1 MITIKP
7 AYSTP
12 IYVMNL
18 NNTIAEW
25 NAPTRN
31 KVFEYLKDKNIKT
44 IIDIGANFG
53 VFTDKCLQ
61 EFSDLERID
70 AIEPDEINFKILKFN
85 LGDNSKVHLH
95 NCGIFYGADEVN
107 VTGIGDNSPG
117 GYVVKNVS
125 SEHHRDYAGRMIEY
139 RGKIFKMKTLESL
152 FDKPP
157 DLIKIDV
164 EGSEYNIIENT
175 KILKECPYLIIEFH
189 GHLED
194 YTIKYIQT
202 WFSEFKT
209 VEITSETYSN
219 PYYSYVFLERN

>member
-7 AYSTP
+7 PYNIRNYIS
-12 IYVMNL
+12 NL
-18 NNTIAEW
+18 NNTMNEW

-31 KVFEYLKDKNIKT
+31 KDFEYLKDKNIKT

-61 EFSDLERID
+61 EFPDLVRID
-70 AIEPDEINFKILKFN
+70 VIEPDEINYEILIFN
-85 LGDNSKVHLH
+85 LEDNSKVHFH
-95 NCGIFYGADEVN
+95 NCGIFYGEDEVN
-107 VTGIGDNSPG
+107 VVGTGDNSPG

-125 SEHHRDYAGRMIEY
+125 NDHCGEYIGRMIEY
-139 RGKIFKMKTLESL
+139 QGKIFKMKTLESL
-152 FDKPP
+152 FDKSP

-189 GHLED
+189 GHLKD
-194 YTIKYIQT
+194 HIMKYIQV
-202 WFSEFKT
+202 WLPEFKI
-209 VEITSETYSN
+209 VEITSEAYGASHYWYT
-219 PYYSYVFLERN
+219 FLEKI